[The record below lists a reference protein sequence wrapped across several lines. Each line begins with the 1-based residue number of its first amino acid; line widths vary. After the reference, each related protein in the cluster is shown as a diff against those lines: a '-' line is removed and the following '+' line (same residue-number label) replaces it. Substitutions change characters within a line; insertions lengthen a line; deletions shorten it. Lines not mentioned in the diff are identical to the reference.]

1 MLQSSVSGAE
11 ARPVNSFALVSYIPG
26 PLGRFLDETRREL
39 EPHSLAP
46 RAHVTLLPP
55 RSLEVD
61 PGVARSH
68 LEGALEDVPAIEI
81 VLGAIQVFPVTNV
94 VYVAVDGGFR
104 QLKML
109 HERLNSGPLSFSEPF
124 HYHPH
129 VTLAQGLTSEHAE
142 TVRREAAR
150 RWEKFAGPRN
160 FSTEAFS
167 FVQADSA
174 KRWTDLE
181 EYSLAPALRLR

>member
-1 MLQSSVSGAE
+1 MLQICVGEAE
-11 ARPVNSFALVSYIPG
+11 PRPLNSFALVSYIPG
-26 PLGRFLDETRREL
+26 PLGLFLDETRREL

-55 RSLEVD
+55 RSLDAD
-61 PGVARSH
+61 PDVARSH
-68 LEGALEDVPAIEI
+68 LEGALGDVPAIEI
-81 VLGAIQVFPVTNV
+81 ILGTIQIFPVTNV
-94 VYVAVDGGFR
+94 VYVAIDGGFR

-109 HERLNSGPLSFSEPF
+109 HERLNSGPLSFAEPF

-129 VTLAQGLTSEHAE
+129 VTLAQGLTAE
-142 TVRREAAR
+142 QAEAVRREAAR
-150 RWEKFAGPRN
+150 RWEKFPGLRN

-181 EYSLAPALRLR
+181 EYALAPALR